1 MKTGIVDVGGGMRG
15 IYAAGVLDWCMDHG
29 ITFDVGVGVSA
40 GSANLA
46 SFTAKQPRRNFRFYS
61 EYALRK
67 EYMSWGNFLRKR
79 SYIDLDYVYG
89 VLSNSDGENP
99 LDYVTLQAS
108 PAEILTVATEASTG
122 KARYFPKSEL
132 KQDAYH
138 IFKASSA
145 IPTVCKPYLV
155 DGTAYFDGAL
165 ADPVPIQQAFN
176 LGCEKVVLLLTLPE
190 DTVRT
195 PDTDQKLARG
205 IRRKYPAAAK
215 LLEQRAQHYND
226 GVALARRY
234 AGLGKLLIVAPD
246 DTCGVR
252 TLTRDADA
260 LSRLY
265 EKGYQDG
272 QKIADFLK

>member
-29 ITFDVGVGVSA
+29 ITFDIGVGVSA

-46 SFTAKQPRRNFRFYS
+46 SFTAKQPRRNFQFYS

-67 EYMSWGNFLRKR
+67 EYMSWGNFLQKR

-99 LDYVTLQAS
+99 LDYEALQAN
-108 PAEILTVATEASTG
+108 PAEMLTVSTEASTG

-165 ADPVPIQQAFN
+165 SDPVPIQQAFN
-176 LGCEKVVLLLTLPE
+176 LSCEKVVLLLTLPE

-195 PDTDQKLARG
+195 PDTDRKLARG
-205 IRRKYPAAAK
+205 IRGKYPAAAK

-260 LSRLY
+260 LKRLY